1 MSIIRKLGDDSKLST
16 YGRKSKAEKV
26 AMLVS
31 VIMFGS
37 TIITTLMMH
46 KSGFSL
52 ELPARSALV
61 KQLMDQKT
69 FDKNIRERGLKIVG
83 FNILNAKFCAN
94 CGAKTGRKV

>member
-1 MSIIRKLGDDSKLST
+1 MSIIRKLGDDSKLGT

-69 FDKNIRERGLKIVG
+69 FDKTLENVG
-83 FNILNAKFCAN
+83 
-94 CGAKTGRKV
+94 